1 MRRFGFV
8 YNPTNDLAQE
18 AWDQAAGWCS
28 ANGVSSWGY
37 AAEDSVAIAA
47 ALPGSEILI
56 SLGGDGT
63 FLRAAAAVAGTAIPI
78 LGINLGKV
86 GFLARAESFQLVEA
100 LNAILAGRWSQ
111 QERMALAAEVVR
123 VGGEREQL
131 NALNDVVVARGALP
145 RVLRLDVAIGDSHLG
160 TYVADGVIIASPTG
174 STGYSFSAGGP
185 ILDPISRN
193 LVVTPIAAYLA
204 TLRSVV
210 VSPSQSVTCTVV
222 AGEEA
227 VISVD
232 GWIDEQLAVGDRVT
246 VSAAKSPIQFAE
258 LHGIAPFW
266 DLVRQ
271 KVDLLP
277 R

>member
-28 ANGVSSWGY
+28 ANGVASWGF
-37 AAEDSVAIAA
+37 AAEEASSIAA
-47 ALPGSEILI
+47 ALPGSEILV

-63 FLRAAAAVAGTAIPI
+63 FLRAAAAVVGTAIPI

-86 GFLARAESFQLVEA
+86 GFLARAESFQLVETLA
-100 LNAILAGRWSQ
+100 AIHGGRWSQ
-111 QERMALAAEVVR
+111 QERMALVAEVAR
-123 VGGEREQL
+123 TDGRRETMH
-131 NALNDVVVARGALP
+131 ALNDVVVARGALP
-145 RVLRLDVAIGDSHLG
+145 RVLKIDVAIDATHLG
-160 TYVADGVIIASPTG
+160 TYVADGVIVASPTG

-193 LVVTPIAAYLA
+193 LIVTPIAAYLA

-210 VSPSQSVTCTVV
+210 VSPDQSVTCTVV

-232 GWIDEQLAVGDRVT
+232 GWIDESLAVGDRVT
-246 VSAAKSPIQFAE
+246 VSAAKQPIRFAE
-258 LHGIAPFW
+258 LHDVAPFW